1 MPKKKTA
8 ADESESL
15 SGRLGEFG
23 SAIMQIVEEKG
34 LPKDKVIEV
43 VEAALS
49 VAYKRDY
56 GKKSQVIRAKFDEVT
71 KTASYVLVKEVVDE
85 TTREFVEEPEEG
97 EGEEGAIPAAEESVE
112 EIAEDED
119 RLPRYNPER
128 DLTLE
133 EAGDFKKDA
142 AVGDIIE
149 IPLPS
154 QEEFGR
160 VAAQTAKQVII
171 QRLREAEREVMY
183 EEYKGH
189 EGEVMNGIIQR
200 IEGRNVFVD
209 LGKSVGILFPSEQ
222 IEGEHYRI
230 GQHVK
235 VYLLRV
241 ESDAKGPGIVL
252 SRSHPGLVRHLFE
265 LEVPE
270 IFAGTVEIKSIA
282 REAGSR
288 TKIAVTA
295 NQEGVDPIGSCVGQ
309 RGTRVQGV
317 IDELGGEKIDIIEWN
332 DDLEGFIAAAMS
344 PAKVLSVAIVE
355 EEDGRRAR
363 VLVPDEQLSLA
374 IGKRGQ
380 NVRLAAKLVGARI
393 DVSSPEAEA
402 EKSGGSAPAEEA
414 TEEGVEMSVGPD
426 TTDEIPADVAGEPAV
441 GTPVSEEE
449 TVSEE
454 AAPDQ
459 SVTDDTGEK

>member
-56 GKKSQVIRAKFDEVT
+56 GKKSQVIRATFDEVT
-71 KTASYVLVKEVVDE
+71 KTAAYFLVKEVVDE
-85 TTREFVEEPEEG
+85 TTREFVEETEEG

-128 DLTLE
+128 DLTVE
-133 EAGDFKKDA
+133 EAKEFKADA

-149 IPLPS
+149 IPLPPE
-154 QEEFGR
+154 EEFGR

-189 EGEVMNGIIQR
+189 EGEVMNGIVQR
-200 IEGRNVFVD
+200 VEGRNVFVD

-309 RGTRVQGV
+309 KGTRVQGV
-317 IDELGGEKIDIIEWN
+317 IDELGGEKIDIIEWTDN
-332 DDLEGFIAAAMS
+332 LEGFIAAAMS

-355 EEDGRRAR
+355 EEDGKRAR
-363 VLVPDEQLSLA
+363 VLVPDDQLSLA

-402 EKSGGSAPAEEA
+402 EKSGEASAEKNAESA
-414 TEEGVEMSVGPD
+414 
-426 TTDEIPADVAGEPAV
+426 
-441 GTPVSEEE
+441 EE
-449 TVSEE
+449 TVETEAEGVPDEEGTSE
-454 AAPDQ
+454 
-459 SVTDDTGEK
+459 SDTKKSE